1 MVLDNYNEGDVIK
14 DFFICIDKIKKITKY
29 GDMYLDISLRNKGGV
44 VKGKVWENADY
55 FSEKFEVGWTY
66 ETIIDK
72 EAFIDYLVP
81 MFIPRLGSYI

>member
-29 GDMYLDISLRNKGGV
+29 GDMYLDVSLRNKDGV

-55 FSEKFEVGWTY
+55 FSEKFEVGCAVAIKGRIVKYKNIKTSP
-66 ETIIDK
+66 TDK
-72 EAFIDYLVP
+72 PKSNV
-81 MFIPRLGSYI
+81 